1 MTWVDNKQYKHERD
15 MNETIDEFIERIK
28 NAPIRY
34 RAHFKKLVVNTN
46 YNHQKWIW
54 NDFDETCLDKLSE
67 ATKKYLD
74 RYPDWILD
82 SVEKLEMGKGEE
94 WSIPGG
100 GTSRLPLSTKIPIV
114 EVLP

>member
-46 YNHQKWIW
+46 Y
-54 NDFDETCLDKLSE
+54 KLSE

-74 RYPDWILD
+74 RHPDWILD